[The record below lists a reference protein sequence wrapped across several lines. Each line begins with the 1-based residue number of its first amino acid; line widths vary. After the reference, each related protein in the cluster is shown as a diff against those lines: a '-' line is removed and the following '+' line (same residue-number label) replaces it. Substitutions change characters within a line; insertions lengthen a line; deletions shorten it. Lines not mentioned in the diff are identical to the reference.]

1 MHAFLRWFAQPR
13 LPQDAINNP
22 LVRADLPH
30 RVSGALAIYAK
41 GLGQV
46 VFPWTLSGDYSFA
59 AEPIPQRVISPLSVL
74 GGALMAV
81 PPIAAIV
88 TWVAAVVRERR
99 GRRAATLAIVS
110 FVLLWVPCAYF
121 PHSNIAVLLPTVRA
135 ERFWYLPVV
144 GASFGIAL
152 ALFRLAGLER
162 RPPIAHVGWVLVGVF
177 LGFQAVR
184 ARLHALDYTNDLAFW
199 RATARAAPRSAK
211 AHLNYGVMLGAR
223 RQLDA
228 RLVENRLAMEI
239 APQWPMA
246 HVYYAD
252 TLCRLGR
259 YDEAWPH
266 YRRGFELGTN
276 DRNLIALGLQCLWD
290 GKALKKHEEDL
301 LELAGRH
308 PGSWLAYL
316 GRDIVYNGEKH
327 EGVDPQY
334 RPRGYD
340 EGPKNK

>member
-1 MHAFLRWFAQPR
+1 
-13 LPQDAINNP
+13 
-22 LVRADLPH
+22 
-30 RVSGALAIYAK
+30 
-41 GLGQV
+41 
-46 VFPWTLSGDYSFA
+46 
-59 AEPIPQRVISPLSVL
+59 
-74 GGALMAV
+74 
-81 PPIAAIV
+81 
-88 TWVAAVVRERR
+88 
-99 GRRAATLAIVS
+99 
-110 FVLLWVPCAYF
+110 
-121 PHSNIAVLLPTVRA
+121 
-135 ERFWYLPVV
+135 
-144 GASFGIAL
+144 
-152 ALFRLAGLER
+152 
-162 RPPIAHVGWVLVGVF
+162 
-177 LGFQAVR
+177 
-184 ARLHALDYTNDLAFW
+184 
-199 RATARAAPRSAK
+199 
-211 AHLNYGVMLGAR
+211 
-223 RQLDA
+223 
-228 RLVENRLAMEI
+228 MEI